1 MQQLKKGAHVFRVE
15 AKPGSP
21 AVKGLFINRPA
32 PLVKDLPAQQTVPG
46 FGGETPFDMHGRG
59 LIRNLPNTPKPGLEF
74 APGVL
79 QFKQLRPCT
88 VARPS
93 PVKTPLN
100 GLTEE
105 RGFEPEAAGHL
116 LVICTEGMTLEGLK

>member
-21 AVKGLFINRPA
+21 AVKGLLINRPA
-32 PLVKDLPAQQTVPG
+32 PLVKDLPAQQSVAG
-46 FGGETPFDMHGRG
+46 FGGVIPFNTYGRR

-74 APGVL
+74 APGVM

-88 VARPS
+88 VAWPS

-100 GLTEE
+100 GLTKE
-105 RGFEPEAAGHL
+105 RGLEPKAADHL